1 MKTLLSA
8 LVLMALVSTA
18 EATWF
23 EKPVQCSTGEDVYN
37 TLIEPNDLQPMLVA
51 VASIVTPDDST
62 PAVLIFY
69 INIDTGRF
77 LILEADNVSTCI
89 IGIGD
94 GVDVNISPEEIK
106 ELLLKNSGLE
116 G

>member
-8 LVLMALVSTA
+8 LALMALISTA
-18 EATWF
+18 EAKWF
-23 EKPVQCSTGEDVYN
+23 HKPVQCSTGEDVYS
-37 TLIEPNDLQPMLVA
+37 TLIEPYGLQPMLAA

-69 INIDTGRF
+69 MNIDTGRF
-77 LILEADNVSTCI
+77 LILETDNVSTCI

-94 GVDVNISPEEIK
+94 GVDFNITPEEIK
-106 ELLLKNSGLE
+106 ELLLDESGT
-116 G
+116 